1 MLFHLRTLC
10 FDLVL
15 SPYADPSLSSL
26 VHRLERVSWLP
37 FLVLPEGVKWPG
49 TVFLVL
55 SEISTSN

>member
-10 FDLVL
+10 FALVFF
-15 SPYADPSLSSL
+15 PYADPSLSSL

-37 FLVLPEGVKWPG
+37 FLVLLEGVEWPG

-55 SEISTSN
+55 SVISTSN